1 MNSLKASAKYL
12 GEGTTDHGIRYIEVA
27 VPPIGKGEDI
37 KVRIIPNRAAGDV
50 LGSCTKGANLLIG
63 GRLYRNRAVQGDF
76 NTYLIPT
83 QKIELISAPITLNDV
98 TLAGGYYLTDNDI
111 RANKLPDKTNPDGS
125 KIKRHNFTLLLRA
138 PAQPLLS
145 HEYDDTISFSVTS
158 WRDDAERILRT
169 AHKGRQML
177 LQGYLRSYTA
187 QGKDTGYVSVTL
199 RTGLQEMFGRKKEE
213 GESNNNVKSANASS
227 VVIQGETKEEAPI

>member
-50 LGSCTKGANLLIG
+50 LGSCSKGANLLIG

-76 NTYLIPT
+76 NSYLIPT
-83 QKIELISAPITLNDV
+83 QKIELLPASIPLNDI
-98 TLAGGYYLTDNDI
+98 TIAGAYWLNDNDVK
-111 RANKLPDKTNPDGS
+111 ANQTSNE
-125 KIKRHNFTLLLRA
+125 RHNFTILTSA
-138 PAQPLLS
+138 PTQQLLS

-158 WRDDAERILRT
+158 WKYDAERILQT
-169 AHKGRQML
+169 AHKGRQMMI
-177 LQGYLRSYTA
+177 QGYLRSYTPE
-187 QGKDTGYVSVTL
+187 GKDTGYVSVTV
-199 RTGLQEMFGRKKEE
+199 RSGLVEMFGKRKDKEE
-213 GESNNNVKSANASS
+213 GNNNVKSVKASS

>member
-76 NTYLIPT
+76 NSYLIPT
-83 QKIELISAPITLNDV
+83 QKIELLPASIPLNDI
-98 TLAGGYYLTDNDI
+98 TIAGAYWLNDNDI
-111 RANKLPDKTNPDGS
+111 KANQTSNE
-125 KIKRHNFTLLLRA
+125 RHNFTILTSA
-138 PAQPLLS
+138 PTQQLLS

-158 WRDDAERILRT
+158 WKYDAERILQT
-169 AHKGRQML
+169 AHKGRQMMI
-177 LQGYLRSYTA
+177 QGYLRSYTPE
-187 QGKDTGYVSVTL
+187 GKDTGYVSVTV
-199 RTGLQEMFGRKKEE
+199 RSGLVEMFGKRKEKE
-213 GESNNNVKSANASS
+213 ESNNNVKSVKAPS

>member
-37 KVRIIPNRAAGDV
+37 KVRIISNRAAGDV

-76 NTYLIPT
+76 NSYLIPT
-83 QKIELISAPITLNDV
+83 QRIELLSAPITLNDV
-98 TLAGGYYLTDNDI
+98 TIAGAYWLNDNDLK
-111 RANKLPDKTNPDGS
+111 ANQTSNE
-125 KIKRHNFTLLLRA
+125 RHNFTILTSA
-138 PAQPLLS
+138 PAQQLLS

-158 WRDDAERILRT
+158 WKYDAERILQT
-169 AHKGRQML
+169 AHKGRQLMI
-177 LQGYLRSYTA
+177 QGYLRSYN
-187 QGKDTGYVSVTL
+187 GYVSVTV
-199 RTGLQEMFGRKKEE
+199 RNGLVEMFGKRKDKE
-213 GESNNNVKSANASS
+213 ESNNNVKSVKAPS

>member
-27 VPPIGKGEDI
+27 VPAVGKGEDI

-76 NTYLIPT
+76 NSYLIPT
-83 QKIELISAPITLNDV
+83 QRIELLPASIPLNDI
-98 TLAGGYYLTDNDI
+98 TIAGAYWLNDNDVK
-111 RANKLPDKTNPDGS
+111 ANQTSNE
-125 KIKRHNFTLLLRA
+125 RHNFTILTSA
-138 PAQPLLS
+138 PTQQLLS

-158 WRDDAERILRT
+158 WKYDAERILQT
-169 AHKGRQML
+169 AHKGRQMMI
-177 LQGYLRSYTA
+177 QGYLRSYTPE
-187 QGKDTGYVSVTL
+187 GKDTGYVSVTV
-199 RTGLQEMFGRKKEE
+199 RSGLVEMFGKRKDKEE
-213 GESNNNVKSANASS
+213 GNNNVKSVKASS